1 MVRGV
6 VVHPKVI
13 LNLNLRHL
21 VVIVRTAVVPLHVPV
36 VSLHVV
42 ILVYRVGNQFLD
54 NVEIV
59 LEDVIQDVQDVVVV
73 AVVVVSNVHM
83 DAEPH
88 AVRHAVEVVI
98 NPAILHHN
106 KMNERIDIKNG

>member
-6 VVHPKVI
+6 VVHLKVI
-13 LNLNLRHL
+13 LNLDLRHL
-21 VVIVRTAVVPLHVPV
+21 VVIVRTAVVPLHVAV

-59 LEDVIQDVQDVVVV
+59 LEDGVEDVQDVKV
-73 AVVVVSNVHM
+73 AVVVVRNVHM

>member
-6 VVHPKVI
+6 VVHLKVI
-13 LNLNLRHL
+13 LNLDLRHL

-59 LEDVIQDVQDVVVV
+59 LEDVVEDVQDVKV

-98 NPAILHHN
+98 NPAILQHN